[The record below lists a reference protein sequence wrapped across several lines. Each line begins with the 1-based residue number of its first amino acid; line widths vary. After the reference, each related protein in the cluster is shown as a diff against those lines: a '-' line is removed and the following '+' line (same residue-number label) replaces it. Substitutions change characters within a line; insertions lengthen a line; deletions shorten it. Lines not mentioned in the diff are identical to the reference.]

1 MSDTLTGSFGSPLT
15 LPCGAVLKNRIAKS
29 AMSEQLGDRKNAPTD
44 ALSRLYARWAAGGA
58 GLVVTGNVMID
69 RSALGEPRNVVLD
82 DERDRPALQ
91 AWARAGTQSGTHLW
105 MQLNHPGRQTPRT
118 LASEPVAPS
127 AVAVALPGFAA
138 PRALTAAEIRDL
150 VARFGR
156 TAALARQAGFTGV
169 QIHGAHGYLV
179 SQFLSP
185 LVNRR
190 TDDWGG
196 PIANRMRFLLESYR
210 AIRSAVGAAFP
221 VSVKIN
227 SADFQRGGFSEDDAE
242 TVVRALDEAGVD
254 LIEIS
259 GGTYERPA
267 MMLGAEKESTQR
279 REAFFIAFAERVRKS
294 LKAPLM
300 LTGGFRSREG
310 MQTALASGALDV
322 VGMARPLAVEPD
334 LPGRLIAG
342 TAERSLAEP
351 RRLGIAMLEG
361 VTELSWHTMQLHRLG
376 AGKEPDPSLSPARA
390 AAMSLVLQ
398 GWGAFRRRRG

>member
-1 MSDTLTGSFGSPLT
+1 
-15 LPCGAVLKNRIAKS
+15 
-29 AMSEQLGDRKNAPTD
+29 MSEQLGDRLNAPTQ
-44 ALSRLYARWAAGGA
+44 ALARLYARWAGGGA

-69 RSALGEPRNVVLD
+69 RRALGEPRNVVLED
-82 DERDRPALQ
+82 DRDAAALA
-91 AWARAGTQSGTHLW
+91 AWARAGTLGGTHLW
-105 MQLNHPGRQTPRT
+105 MQLNHPGRQTPLT
-118 LASEPVAPS
+118 LAREPVAPS
-127 AVAVALPGFAA
+127 AVAVALPGFGT
-138 PRALTAAEIRDL
+138 PRALTEAEIRDL
-150 VARFGR
+150 IARFAR
-156 TAALARQAGFTGV
+156 SAALAKQAGFTGV

-196 PIANRMRFLLESYR
+196 PVANRMRFLLESYR
-210 AIRSAVGAAFP
+210 AIRAAVGPAFP

-242 TVVRALDEAGVD
+242 AVVRALGEAGVD

-267 MMLGAEKESTQR
+267 MMLGEKESTRQ
-279 REAFFIAFAERVRKS
+279 REAFFVAFAERVRKFTR
-294 LKAPLM
+294 APLM
-300 LTGGFRSREG
+300 VTGGFRTRAG
-310 MQTALASGALDV
+310 MAAALSSGALDV

-351 RRLGIAMLEG
+351 RRIGIGALEG
-361 VTELSWHTMQLHRLG
+361 VTELSWHTLQLHRLG
-376 AGKEPDPSLSPARA
+376 AGKDPDPSLSPAKA

>member
-1 MSDTLTGSFGSPLT
+1 MTETSTLTLGSPLT

-29 AMSEQLGDRKNAPTD
+29 AMSEQLADRSNAPTTD
-44 ALSRLYARWAAGGA
+44 LARLYARWAAGGA
-58 GLVVTGNVMID
+58 GLVITGNVMID
-69 RSALGEPRNVVLD
+69 RGGLGEPRNVVLD
-82 DERDRPALQ
+82 DERDLPALR
-91 AWARAGTQSGTHLW
+91 AWAQAGTQSATQLW

-118 LASEPVAPS
+118 LAREPVAPS
-127 AVAVALPGFAA
+127 AVAVTLPGFGA
-138 PRALTAAEIRDL
+138 PRALTEAEIHGL
-150 VARFGR
+150 IARFAR
-156 TAALARQAGFTGV
+156 TAALAKQAGFTGV

-190 TDDWGG
+190 TDRWGG
-196 PIANRMRFLLESYR
+196 PIENRMRFLLESQR
-210 AIRSAVGAAFP
+210 AIRAAVGAAFP

-242 TVVRALDEAGVD
+242 TVVHALDQAGVD

-267 MMLGAEKESTQR
+267 MMLGPEKESTQR
-279 REAFFIAFAERVRKS
+279 REAFFISFAERVRRS

-342 TAERSLAEP
+342 TTERSLAEP
-351 RRLGIAMLEG
+351 RRLGIEMLEG
-361 VTELSWHTMQLHRLG
+361 VTELSWHTLQLHRMG
-376 AGKEPDPSLSPARA
+376 AGKEPEPTLSPARA

>member
-1 MSDTLTGSFGSPLT
+1 MLTLGSPLT

-44 ALSRLYARWAAGGA
+44 ALARLYARWAAGGA
-58 GLVVTGNVMID
+58 GLVITGNVMID

-82 DERDRPALQ
+82 DERDLAALQ
-91 AWARAGTQSGTHLW
+91 AWAKSGTQADTHLW

-118 LASEPVAPS
+118 LAKQPVAPS

-138 PRALTAAEIRDL
+138 PRALTEDEIRDL
-150 VARFGR
+150 ITRFGR
-156 TAALARQAGFTGV
+156 TAALAKQAGFTGV

-190 TDDWGG
+190 TDAWGG

-210 AIRSAVGAAFP
+210 AIRAAVGAAFP

-242 TVVRALDEAGVD
+242 AVVGALDAAGVD

-267 MMLGAEKESTQR
+267 MMLGAEKESNQR
-279 REAFFIAFAERVRKS
+279 REAFFITFAERVRKS
-294 LKAPLM
+294 ITAPLM
-300 LTGGFRSREG
+300 LTGGFRSRDG
-310 MQTALASGALDV
+310 MHAALASGALDV
-322 VGMARPLAVEPD
+322 IGMARPLAVEPD
-334 LPGRLIAG
+334 LPDRLIAG

-351 RRLGIAMLEG
+351 RRLGITMLEG

-376 AGKEPDPSLSPARA
+376 AGKEPDPALSPARA